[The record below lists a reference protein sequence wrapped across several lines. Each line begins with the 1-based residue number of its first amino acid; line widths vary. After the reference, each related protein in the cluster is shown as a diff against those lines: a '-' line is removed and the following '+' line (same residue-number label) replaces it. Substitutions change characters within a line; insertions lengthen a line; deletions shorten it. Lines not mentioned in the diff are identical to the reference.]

1 MRFCLVPRTWEFI
14 GLLPLPGIAIR
25 VASAAANYQGLSHN
39 WVEDCA
45 VVAAISPLGRQAD
58 MGGASRKDET
68 WKLALRGQGSS
79 KWTFSLTKL
88 DHEWS
93 CEAIQAA
100 SPFYSTSFFL
110 SDNRWQEQHSLP
122 LSHCT
127 LQRWHVASIEIIQAC
142 HHFSQQK
149 QQQTD
154 HMQMVPRSWTP
165 NFLPCW
171 I

>member
-68 WKLALRGQGSS
+68 
-79 KWTFSLTKL
+79 
-88 DHEWS
+88 
-93 CEAIQAA
+93 
-100 SPFYSTSFFL
+100 
-110 SDNRWQEQHSLP
+110 
-122 LSHCT
+122 
-127 LQRWHVASIEIIQAC
+127 
-142 HHFSQQK
+142 
-149 QQQTD
+149 
-154 HMQMVPRSWTP
+154 
-165 NFLPCW
+165 
-171 I
+171 